1 MLSTAGIFKVCGF
14 KPTKRRLGGRRLR
27 RIKFVSINLDTG
39 VKLDAIVQIVKMHY
53 LTPMKKIAAP
63 AKKASESAMR
73 GQCAKRLSIL
83 EAAGEVF
90 CREGFSGAS
99 IDEIAAE
106 ACVSRQTIYN
116 HYREKETLFMAVV
129 DDVMTRANGMLFSI
143 LSTFPD
149 NTDNLESD
157 LTGFIYRLNKNCV
170 CNHDGRFLRKLVQT
184 EGERH
189 PHLFASWRQQGPL
202 KITNALAALF
212 ARLSIN
218 GALQIE
224 DFDVAARQ
232 FMALGNADLQ
242 MLLLFGETPTDEQI
256 ESAAR
261 NAVRTFLKA
270 YGKPQ
275 PSREAA
281 KLISMTA

>member
-1 MLSTAGIFKVCGF
+1 
-14 KPTKRRLGGRRLR
+14 
-27 RIKFVSINLDTG
+27 
-39 VKLDAIVQIVKMHY
+39 
-53 LTPMKKIAAP
+53 
-63 AKKASESAMR
+63 MR
-73 GQCAKRLSIL
+73 GQCAKRMSIL
-83 EAAGEVF
+83 EAAAEVF
-90 CREGFSGAS
+90 CRQGFAGAS
-99 IDEIAAE
+99 IDEIAAV

-149 NTDNLESD
+149 KADNLEDD
-157 LTGFIYRLNKNCV
+157 LTGFLVRINKNCI
-170 CNHDGRFLRKLVQT
+170 CNHDGRFLRKLVQS

-189 PHLFASWRQQGPL
+189 PHLFESWRQQGPL
-202 KITNALAALF
+202 KITHALAALF
-212 ARLSIN
+212 ARLSLT
-218 GALQIE
+218 GALQVD

-242 MLLLFGETPTDEQI
+242 MPLLFGETPTDEQI

-261 NAVRTFLKA
+261 NAARTFLRA

-275 PSREAA
+275 PAREPARI
-281 KLISMTA
+281 LSMASA

>member
-1 MLSTAGIFKVCGF
+1 
-14 KPTKRRLGGRRLR
+14 
-27 RIKFVSINLDTG
+27 
-39 VKLDAIVQIVKMHY
+39 
-53 LTPMKKIAAP
+53 MKKNIAI
-63 AKKASESAMR
+63 AKKPVAAMTK
-73 GQCAKRLSIL
+73 GQCAKRMSIL
-83 EAAGEVF
+83 DAAADVF

-99 IDEIAAE
+99 IDEIAAQ

-129 DDVMTRANGMLFSI
+129 DDVMNRTNGMLFSI

-149 NTDNLESD
+149 KADNLEAD
-157 LTGFIYRLNKNCV
+157 LTAFLVRINQNCV
-170 CNHDGRFLRKLVQT
+170 CNHDGRFLRKLVQS

-189 PHLFASWRQQGPL
+189 PHLFESWRQQGPL
-202 KITNALAALF
+202 KITTALAALL
-212 ARLSIN
+212 ARLSLS
-218 GALQIE
+218 GALEIN

-232 FMALGNADLQ
+232 FMALGNADLHMQ
-242 MLLLFGETPTDEQI
+242 MLLGETPSDAQI

-275 PSREAA
+275 SAREPA
-281 KLISMTA
+281 KVIAMASV